1 MKKDDDT
8 DLTSIAG
15 TDATTISS
23 TFSATPSVSRHIL
36 LVTETWSP
44 DVNGVAMSLGQLMR
58 ELIEMGHRVS
68 LLRPTP
74 KAGVTPTLPTLSE
87 VLTADI
93 QVTGVPIP
101 RYSDMQFGVPAYF
114 KIKSTLKQCR
124 PDLVHIATEGP
135 LGLASLIASKRLG
148 IPATTGYH
156 TQFHDFSKHF
166 GFGFIAK
173 PLMAY
178 FRWMHNASKAT
189 CVPSQKTKRKR
200 RRCLNVYIV
209 GRGGC
214 RAV

>member
-1 MKKDDDT
+1 M
-8 DLTSIAG
+8 
-15 TDATTISS
+15 
-23 TFSATPSVSRHIL
+23 
-36 LVTETWSP
+36 
-44 DVNGVAMSLGQLMR
+44 
-58 ELIEMGHRVS
+58 
-68 LLRPTP
+68 
-74 KAGVTPTLPTLSE
+74 
-87 VLTADI
+87 LTADI

-124 PDLVHIATEGP
+124 PDLVHIATEQ

-178 FRWMHNASKAT
+178 FRGCIM
-189 CVPSQKTKRKR
+189 PQKR
-200 RRCLNVYIV
+200 RA
-209 GRGGC
+209 C
-214 RAV
+214 RVKRPKIA